1 MTDESTQV
9 TRRINKNKTG
19 IVVGLLIGLWHLTWS
34 LLVAFGVAQAVINWI
49 FRLHFIQPPY
59 TITAFNLVTA
69 VTLIVVTSIIGFV
82 MGWLFGAI
90 WNWLHSS
97 AE

>member
-1 MTDESTQV
+1 MTDESTQM
-9 TRRINKNKTG
+9 TRRISKNKAG
-19 IVVGLLIGLWHLTWS
+19 VVVGSLMRLWHLMWS

-90 WNWLHSS
+90 WNWLHP

>member
-1 MTDESTQV
+1 VNSW
-9 TRRINKNKTG
+9 
-19 IVVGLLIGLWHLTWS
+19 IGFSFSWFAALPRSDH
-34 LLVAFGVAQAVINWI
+34 V
-49 FRLHFIQPPY
+49 IQPPY
-59 TITAFNLVTA
+59 TITAFNVVTA

-97 AE
+97 E

>member
-9 TRRINKNKTG
+9 IRRINKNRAG
-19 IVVGLLIGLWHLTWS
+19 IVVGSLTGLWHLTWS
-34 LLVAFGVAQAVINWI
+34 LLVAFGVAQTFINWV

-59 TITAFNLVTA
+59 TITAFNVVTA
-69 VTLIVVTSIIGFV
+69 VTLIVVTSVIGFV

-97 AE
+97 E

>member
-1 MTDESTQV
+1 MIAESAQM
-9 TRRINKNKTG
+9 TRRLNKNKTG
-19 IVVGLLIGLWHLTWS
+19 MVLGLLIGLWHLTWS
-34 LLVAFGVAQAVINWI
+34 LLVALGVAQAFINWI

-59 TITAFNLVTA
+59 TVTAFNLVTA
-69 VTLIVVTSIIGFV
+69 VTLIVVTSALGFV

-97 AE
+97 E